1 VRGDG
6 CVPLDESQRSHLGA
20 SAAKMAE
27 AAREVGAALLVVPV
41 DATSAG
47 ELLGVL
53 ARVSC
58 RSC

>member
-1 VRGDG
+1 VPALS
-6 CVPLDESQRSHLGA
+6 CVSIEEA